1 MNDPLLGVIW
11 YAVFIFSLTVH
22 EAAHALFAMRGGDL
36 TAYHSGQVS
45 LDPTP
50 HLRRE
55 PMGTIVVPLLS
66 FAMSGWMIGWASTP
80 YDPRWAYDHPKA
92 AGRMALAGP
101 IANLILVIAAMLAIR
116 IGIFAGVF
124 HPPETIGFA
133 DVVASSAGGVWLT
146 VATLLSVMFTLNLL
160 LFIFN
165 LIPLPPLDGSG
176 VLALLVSDDR
186 ARQLQ
191 ILMSRPQFSMFG
203 MLVAWFAVGAIF
215 RPTLRWVVKLLYP
228 ELSYG

>member
-1 MNDPLLGVIW
+1 VDDLLLGVIW
-11 YAVFIFSLTVH
+11 YVVFIFSLTVH

-36 TAYHSGQVS
+36 TAYHGGQVS

-55 PMGTIVVPLLS
+55 PVGSIVVPLLS
-66 FAMSGWMIGWASTP
+66 FALSGWMIGWASTP
-80 YDPRWAYDHPKA
+80 YDPRWAYEHPKA

-101 IANLILVIAAMLAIR
+101 LANLMLVIVAMLAIR
-116 IGIFAGVF
+116 TGIFLGVLQA
-124 HPPETIGFA
+124 PETIGFA
-133 DVVASSAGGVWLT
+133 AIVAPSAGGLWLA

-160 LFIFN
+160 LLVFN

-186 ARQLQ
+186 ARRLQ
-191 ILMSRPQFSMFG
+191 VLMSRPQFSMLG
-203 MLVAWFAVGAIF
+203 LLVAWFAVGPIF
-215 RPTLRWVVKLLYP
+215 RPVLRWAVNLLYP

>member
-1 MNDPLLGVIW
+1 LNDLLLGVIW
-11 YAVFIFSLTVH
+11 YAVFIFSLTLH

-36 TAYHSGQVS
+36 TAYHNGQVS

-55 PMGTIVVPLLS
+55 PIGSIVVPLLS
-66 FAMSGWMIGWASTP
+66 FAFSGWMIGWASTP

-101 IANLILVIAAMLAIR
+101 LANLILVVVSMGAIR
-116 IGIFAGVF
+116 FGIFLDVLHA
-124 HPPETIGFA
+124 PDSIGFA
-133 DVVASSAGGVWLT
+133 AVVSSSAGEIWQT

-176 VLALLVSDDR
+176 VLALLVSDER
-186 ARQLQ
+186 ARKLQ
-191 ILMSRPQFSMFG
+191 ILMSRPQFSMMG
-203 MLVAWFAVGAIF
+203 LLIAWFTIGPVFG
-215 RPTLRWVVKLLYP
+215 PVLRWAVNLLYP
-228 ELSYG
+228 EYSYG